1 MATWPKL
8 CQLLLG
14 LCAALSGAV
23 FAASAQEVAGEF
35 DEVVEVRV
43 VNVDVYVT
51 DREGNPVT
59 GLTREDF
66 SLEVDGQP
74 IELSNF
80 YAVEGREVVPA
91 DPAPTTADKGAQ
103 RSQPSAPDAPPSP
116 AETPEP
122 QPTWVALY
130 IDNANIKA
138 LHRTRVLRDVR
149 RFLYEQGDEFDHF
162 LLASYE
168 GSLHVRQPFTR
179 DPEKVVRALEEVATI
194 QPFGD
199 AEEDELF
206 DVIRDLEARDA
217 QRFRTAHRVE
227 AYAQQRE
234 NELRR
239 ALEPFRELLD
249 SLAGLPGRKMMLY
262 VSDGLPMNPGEE
274 LFNALQLRYQDIGSL
289 QGIMR
294 YSLEREFDSLSVAAN
309 SAGVTLY
316 TLDATGLTAPLAGD
330 VEAVGSG
337 VDNLRSTL
345 GSVRTANL
353 QAPLRKLAGETG
365 GLAFLNSNR
374 FGDELG
380 RLARDARTYYS
391 LGFRP
396 PHTVDGRFHRIRV
409 EVRRRGVVVR
419 HRNGYRDAPIEARL
433 EQTVEAGLRW
443 GAAENPFGIEIRAVR
458 STESGGGESEERT
471 VVVPVEI
478 SVPLDALVLLQR
490 GDDRIGRLQLA
501 LAVRDGEGDS
511 SAVQRLDLPIA
522 IPAGAYAQ
530 GRDQRY
536 VHELELRMRPGLQ
549 RIAVT
554 VWDVLGQEGS
564 TATTQVAIDG

>member
-1 MATWPKL
+1 MTKRNTTAYL
-8 CQLLLG
+8 VLVLG
-14 LCAALSGAV
+14 LGAMAPGLV
-23 FAASAQEVAGEF
+23 ATTSAQQPVEEF
-35 DEVVEVRV
+35 DQVVEVRV
-43 VNVDVYVT
+43 VNVDIYVT

-59 GLTREDF
+59 GLSREDF
-66 SLEVDGQP
+66 ELQIDGRP
-74 IELSNF
+74 VALSNF
-80 YAVEGREVVPA
+80 YAIEDGEEVPA
-91 DPAPTTADKGAQ
+91 KMAPAAVAGTAPSSRRDAPAPSSD
-103 RSQPSAPDAPPSP
+103 
-116 AETPEP
+116 EPEP
-122 QPTWVALY
+122 QPTWLVLY
-130 IDNANIKA
+130 VDNANIKA

-149 RFLYEQGDEFDHF
+149 RFLYEDGGEFDHI

-168 GSLHVRQPFTR
+168 GSLHVRQPFTG
-179 DPEKVVRALEEVATI
+179 DPEKVVRALDEIATI

-206 DVIRDLEARDA
+206 DVIRALEDRDA
-217 QRFRTAHRVE
+217 QRERVAYRVE

-239 ALEPFRELLD
+239 GLEPFRELLD
-249 SLAGLPGRKMMLY
+249 SLAGLPGRKVMLY

-274 LFNALQLRYQDIGSL
+274 LFNALQLRYRDLGSL
-289 QGIMR
+289 QGVAR
-294 YSLEREFDSLSVAAN
+294 YSVAREFDRLSVAAN
-309 SAGVTLY
+309 SAGITLY
-316 TLDATGLTAPLAGD
+316 TLDATGLNAPLAGD

-337 VDNLRSTL
+337 VDNLRATV

-374 FGDELG
+374 FGEELE
-380 RLARDARTYYS
+380 RLAHDARSYYS

-396 PHTVDGRFHRIRV
+396 PHADDGRFHRIRV
-409 EVRRRGVVVR
+409 EVRRRGVTVR
-419 HRNGYRDAPIEARL
+419 HRYGYRNEPIETRL

-443 GAAENPFGIEIRAVR
+443 GVAENPFGVAIRAA
-458 STESGGGESEERT
+458 GAAAGGEGGSHEPT
-471 VVVPVEI
+471 VVVPIEI

-490 GDDRIGRLQLA
+490 DGDRVGRLQLA
-501 LAVRDGEGDS
+501 LAVRDRDGGS
-511 SAVQRLDLPIA
+511 SPVQRLDLPIA
-522 IPAGAYAQ
+522 IPATAYAP
-530 GRDQRY
+530 GRGQRY

-564 TATTQVAIDG
+564 TAATQVAVDG

>member
-1 MATWPKL
+1 MRDHTAT
-8 CQLLLG
+8 
-14 LCAALSGAV
+14 AALALCVVSVLSGSLEP
-23 FAASAQEVAGEF
+23 ASAQEPLEEF
-35 DEVVEVRV
+35 DQVVDVRV

-91 DPAPTTADKGAQ
+91 DPAPTTADGGAQ
-103 RSQPSAPDAPPSP
+103 PSQRSAPDAPPAP
-116 AETPEP
+116 TDTPVP
-122 QPTWVALY
+122 QPTWLALY
-130 IDNANIKA
+130 VDNANIKA
-138 LHRTRVLRDVR
+138 LNRTRVLRDVR
-149 RFLYEQGDEFDHF
+149 RFLYEQGDEFDHI

-168 GSLHVRQPFTR
+168 GSLHIRQPFTR
-179 DPEKVVRALEEVATI
+179 DPQKVVRALEDIAKI

-206 DVIRDLEARDA
+206 ELIRQLEDRDA
-217 QRFRTAHRVE
+217 QRHRIAHRVE

-239 ALEPFRELLD
+239 ALEPFRSLLD
-249 SLAGLPGRKMMLY
+249 SFAGLPGRRVMLY
-262 VSDGLPMNPGEE
+262 VSDGVPMNPGEE
-274 LFNALQLRYQDIGSL
+274 LFNALQLRFEDIGSL
-289 QGIMR
+289 RGIVR
-294 YSLEREFDSLSVAAN
+294 YSAEREFESLSVAAN

-316 TLDATGLTAPLAGD
+316 ALDATGLTAPIAGD

-345 GSVRTANL
+345 GSVRTANM

-374 FGDELG
+374 FGDELR

-396 PHTVDGRFHRIRV
+396 PHAADGRFHRIRV
-409 EVRRRGVVVR
+409 EVRRRGVTVR
-419 HRNGYRDAPIEARL
+419 HRNGYRDEPIDTRM
-433 EQTVEAGLRW
+433 EQAVEAGLRW
-443 GAAENPFGIEIRAVR
+443 DVAENPFGVDVRAAR
-458 STESGGGESEERT
+458 TPAAGDDGEGET
-471 VVVPVEI
+471 VVLPLEI
-478 SVPLDALVLLQR
+478 SLPLDSILLLER
-490 GDDRIGRLQLA
+490 GSERIGRLEIA
-501 LAVRDGEGDS
+501 LAVRNVEGDS
-511 SAVQRLDLPIA
+511 SPVQHLDLPIA
-522 IPAGAYAQ
+522 IPAEAYAR
-530 GRDQRY
+530 GRGQRY
-536 VHELELRMRPGLQ
+536 VHELELRVRPGRQ
-549 RIAVT
+549 RVAVS
-554 VWDVLGQEGS
+554 VWDVLAQQGS
-564 TATTQVAIDG
+564 TAVSRLSTAD